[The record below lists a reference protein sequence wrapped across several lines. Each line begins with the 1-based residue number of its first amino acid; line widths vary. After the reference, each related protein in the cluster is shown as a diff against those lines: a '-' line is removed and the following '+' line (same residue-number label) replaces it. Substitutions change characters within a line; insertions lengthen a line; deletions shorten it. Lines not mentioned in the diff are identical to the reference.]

1 METSLMVRITPE
13 IKQELNEIL
22 TLAGG
27 YFNYKTQHLI
37 DLLNGD
43 VKFVDVHRETQEILR
58 RVVLATGYSY
68 DLISSKSRERQLV
81 CARQFAIWKVYTELY
96 SHGYTL
102 KMIADVFKRN
112 HATILYSVKVVKG
125 MLEFNDPMIAKIN
138 FKYNQ
143 IEEDERA
150 TS

>member
-1 METSLMVRITPE
+1 METSLTVRITPE

-37 DLLNGD
+37 DLINGD
-43 VKFVDVHRETQEILR
+43 VKYADVHRETQEIIR
-58 RVVLATGYSY
+58 RVVLATGHSY
-68 DLISSKSRERQLV
+68 DIIKSKTRERQIV

-96 SHGYTL
+96 SRCYTL
-102 KMIADVFKRN
+102 HMIADVFNRD

-125 MLEFNDPMIAKIN
+125 MLKFNDPIFAKIN
-138 FKYNQ
+138 YNYNQ

-150 TS
+150 AH

>member
-1 METSLMVRITPE
+1 METSLTVRITPE

-22 TLAGG
+22 TLASG
-27 YFNYKTQHLI
+27 YFNYKTNHLI
-37 DLLNGD
+37 DLINGD
-43 VKFVDVHRETQEILR
+43 IKFVDIHKETQEILR

-68 DLISSKSRERQLV
+68 DIIKSKNRERSLV

-102 KMIADVFKRN
+102 KMIAEVFNRN
-112 HATILYSVKVVKG
+112 HATILYSVKVVEG

-138 FKYNQ
+138 FNYNQ

>member
-1 METSLMVRITPE
+1 METSLTVRITPE
-13 IKQELNEIL
+13 IKQELNDIL

-43 VKFVDVHRETQEILR
+43 VKYVDIHRETQEILR

-81 CARQFAIWKVYTELY
+81 CARQFAIWKIYTELY

-102 KMIADVFKRN
+102 KMIAEVFNRN
-112 HATILYSVKVVKG
+112 HATILYSVRIVNE
-125 MLEFNDPMIAKIN
+125 MLDVNDPMLAKIN
-138 FKYNQ
+138 FNYNQ

>member
-1 METSLMVRITPE
+1 METSLTVRITPE

-22 TLAGG
+22 TLASG
-27 YFNYKTQHLI
+27 YFNYKTNHLI
-37 DLLNGD
+37 DLINGD
-43 VKFVDVHRETQEILR
+43 IKFVDIHKETQEILR

-68 DLISSKSRERQLV
+68 DIIKSKNRERSLV
-81 CARQFAIWKVYTELY
+81 CARQFAIWKIYTELY

-102 KMIADVFKRN
+102 KMIAEVFNRN
-112 HATILYSVKVVKG
+112 HATILYSVKVVEG

-138 FKYNQ
+138 FNYNQ

>member
-1 METSLMVRITPE
+1 METSLTVRITPE

-37 DLLNGD
+37 DLINGD
-43 VKFVDVHRETQEILR
+43 VKYVDVHRETQEILR

-68 DLISSKSRERQLV
+68 DIIKSKNRERSLV

-102 KMIADVFKRN
+102 KMIAEVFNRN
-112 HATILYSVKVVKG
+112 HATILYSVKVVEG

-138 FKYNQ
+138 FNYNQ

>member
-1 METSLMVRITPE
+1 METSLTVRITPE

-37 DLLNGD
+37 DLINGD
-43 VKFVDVHRETQEILR
+43 LAYADVHRETQEIIR
-58 RVVLATGYSY
+58 RVVLATGHSY
-68 DLISSKSRERQLV
+68 DIIKSKTRERQIV

-102 KMIADVFKRN
+102 HMIADVFNRD
-112 HATILYSVKVVKG
+112 HTTVLHSVKVVNG
-125 MLEFNDPMIAKIN
+125 MLKFNDPIFAKIN
-138 FKYNQ
+138 YYYNQ
-143 IEEDERA
+143 IEENERA
-150 TS
+150 AP